1 MNYFIT
7 GTDTGVGKTHVTAA
21 LLRELRRRSHH
32 AAAFKPIACGVGG
45 RADAKTYRGL
55 MDDEVPLDLLNPVY
69 LKHPLAPS
77 VAAALERRTI
87 NLPAIHAAYTR
98 LTTHYSPVLVE
109 GAGGLLVP
117 VKRHYFIADL
127 IRQLDLPVIIIA
139 RLGLGTINH
148 TLLTL
153 EALGAGYIGDF
164 DTGTKALT
172 FTQAPALGIVDV
184 FGNMNVRSNSNL
196 NFQVGGYNS
205 GLASGDPEFDQ
216 YIVTGN
222 VNYAGRLTVQLIN
235 GLSPQLGD
243 SWALIQAGGT
253 ISFSGTTAM
262 PTLGGG
268 LSWNVAVVSG
278 SSEFGSGGSSLVISV
293 VPAPSA
299 FALVGLAGIVT
310 SRRRRA

>member
-1 MNYFIT
+1 MLRSLPA
-7 GTDTGVGKTHVTAA
+7 VSLVSLVVASSASAA
-21 LLRELRRRSHH
+21 LWTVGPQPSANFFTLR
-32 AAAFKPIACGVGG
+32 
-45 RADAKTYRGL
+45 DAV
-55 MDDEVPLDLLNPVY
+55 D
-69 LKHPLAPS
+69 S
-77 VAAALERRTI
+77 
-87 NLPAIHAAYTR
+87 
-98 LTTHYSPVLVE
+98 VLVVD
-109 GAGGLLVP
+109 GDS
-117 VKRHYFIADL
+117 IA
-127 IRQLDLPVIIIA
+127 VSA
-139 RLGLGTINH
+139 
-148 TLLTL
+148 
-153 EALGAGYIGDF
+153 AGYIGDF
-164 DTGTKALT
+164 DTGTKVLT

-184 FGNMNVRSNSNL
+184 FGNMNVRANSNL

-205 GLASGDPEFDQ
+205 GLVSGDPEFDQ

-222 VNYAGRLTVQLIN
+222 VNYAGKLTVQLIN

-293 VPAPSA
+293 VPAPGA
-299 FALVGLAGIVT
+299 LALVGLAGLAT